1 MTGRVEV
8 LKSVCVLRI
17 LAASDVAT
25 GEAHAK
31 LIPLLA
37 KREAFL
43 AAARARR
50 DLPNLTHMFA
60 IVGR

>member
-1 MTGRVEV
+1 MTGRIEV

-17 LAASDVAT
+17 LAASDMAT

-37 KREAFL
+37 KRDAFL
-43 AAARARR
+43 AAARPRR
-50 DLPNLTHMFA
+50 DLLDLAYMFA
-60 IVGR
+60 IFSP

>member
-1 MTGRVEV
+1 MTGRIEV

-25 GEAHAK
+25 GEADAK

-37 KREAFL
+37 KRDAFL
-43 AAARARR
+43 AAARPRR
-50 DLPNLTHMFA
+50 DLLDLAYMFA
-60 IVGR
+60 IFSP